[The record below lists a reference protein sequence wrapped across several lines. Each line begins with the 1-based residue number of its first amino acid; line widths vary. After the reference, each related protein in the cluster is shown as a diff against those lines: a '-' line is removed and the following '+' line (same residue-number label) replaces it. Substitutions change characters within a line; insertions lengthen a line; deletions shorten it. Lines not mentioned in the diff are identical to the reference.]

1 MVEWFDWSVYGFF
14 APYFAAAFF
23 PQADETARLLSAF
36 AVFAVGFFVRPLG
49 GAVLGSYADRH
60 GRRAGMTLTILLM
73 AVASLVMA
81 LLPTWHAIGVAAPL
95 LLVLARCVQGFSAGG
110 EFGTSS
116 AFLVENAERGGR
128 ARAGSWQQ
136 VSVGAG
142 TLAASA
148 LAAAMFATMTP
159 EALTSWGWR
168 VAFGLGAVFG
178 LVGLYLRRR
187 VPRRTPSPR
196 LAHPDASSAG
206 RSRPSSGRTQ
216 PPPSASSPS
225 SPPARGSSSSG
236 SSTCPRSRSC
246 TSASRWRSV
255 SRPRWSRWPSS
266 PSCSRCPAR

>member
-110 EFGTSS
+110 EFGTRRPSS
-116 AFLVENAERGGR
+116 
-128 ARAGSWQQ
+128 S
-136 VSVGAG
+136 
-142 TLAASA
+142 
-148 LAAAMFATMTP
+148 
-159 EALTSWGWR
+159 
-168 VAFGLGAVFG
+168 
-178 LVGLYLRRR
+178 
-187 VPRRTPSPR
+187 RTPSAEGAR
-196 LAHPDASSAG
+196 G
-206 RSRPSSGRTQ
+206 
-216 PPPSASSPS
+216 
-225 SPPARGSSSSG
+225 PARGSRTRWG
-236 SSTCPRSRSC
+236 P
-246 TSASRWRSV
+246 ARWRRPLWPRRC
-255 SRPRWSRWPSS
+255 SRP
-266 PSCSRCPAR
+266 